1 MPVIKKETIM
11 SANPIAALFTDHPAT
26 VNETYFGHM
35 RFALGFGFWLAVA
48 AMAAVVHALIP
59 ALFETT
65 ASRILGRLTARMQAR
80 H

>member
-1 MPVIKKETIM
+1 M
-11 SANPIAALFTDHPAT
+11 SANPIADLFTDHPAT
-26 VNETYFGHM
+26 VNETYLGHM

-59 ALFETT
+59 ALCETT

>member
-1 MPVIKKETIM
+1 M

-26 VNETYFGHM
+26 VNETYSGHM

-59 ALFETT
+59 ALCETT
-65 ASRILGRLTARMQAR
+65 ANRILGRLTARMQAR